1 MSPQGEC
8 TCVHGRSLHCG
19 EYEYDYFDDKP
30 DEPLE
35 ACACCTADYMF
46 SDSGSCVKKPECTA
60 TQYLDWVTGEC
71 LDW

>member
-19 EYEYDYFDDKP
+19 GEN
-30 DEPLE
+30 
-35 ACACCTADYMF
+35 CSCCTAGYYKVQ
-46 SDSGSCVKKPECTA
+46 SSGSCVKKGECTIH
-60 TQYLDWVTGEC
+60 QYLDWETGQC